1 MTVPSKLE
9 NLAGACAGFLRCGS
23 VSLDARSLLQSAA
36 VLFIAAG
43 VYITLALFSERLSFG
58 SDRDDFLVAY
68 SAERL
73 ALQHVYEP
81 SRLPGTPVLERAV
94 SFLVTS
100 YRDARPAK
108 LFIAFC
114 STAMVGLLLL
124 CGYMA
129 GGDRRIVPLAG
140 LLFAAVPVWVQV
152 SFMVMDYSLALL
164 LVTFAAFLL
173 SYCPTSKT
181 SGAIVLSLVAGFSLA
196 LGIGSRFTAVL
207 FLPAAAIVI
216 VFDSRVSGRL
226 RGAVLAGV
234 ALSASL
240 SLLWYKPTIDLYGI
254 KFLSCWPAHL
264 ALPGL
269 LRAEIDAIIGLAGGA
284 AGTAIAALLL
294 FLVFKNLKGRLF
306 SSIWE
311 RQGWGVRIIL
321 LYSLFNTLF
330 YIVLPNKVTYYLPL
344 LPGCILLF
352 MIGLRPGR
360 RRIIAVAVAVVVVSS
375 FVRVGISRRHVLSFE
390 AGQAALEWKQQGRDR
405 QLYEKTR
412 TLVADSSRQVLC
424 LGYPAT
430 DRMLVWF
437 FDKVKTAEV
446 LTHPNCRTMWGTP
459 TIYPEPVYL
468 INNILATDQPHFLS
482 EHNTARIEAILTER
496 NIERITAISS
506 PRGEPVL
513 IPEKLCRGRTCEKLK
528 Y

>member
-1 MTVPSKLE
+1 VTVPSKLE
-9 NLAGACAGFLRCGS
+9 NVAGACTRFLRCGS
-23 VSLDARSLLQSAA
+23 SSLDARSLLYSVA
-36 VLFIAAG
+36 VLFFAAG
-43 VYITLALFSERLSFG
+43 VYVTLALFSERLSFG

-73 ALQHVYEP
+73 ALLHVYEP

-94 SFLVTS
+94 SFLVSS

-108 LFIAFC
+108 VFVALC
-114 STAMVGLLLL
+114 STVMVGLVLLL
-124 CGYMA
+124 GYMA

-140 LLFAAVPVWVQV
+140 LLFAAVPVWIQV

-173 SYCPTSKT
+173 SYCQTSKMF
-181 SGAIVLSLVAGFSLA
+181 GAIVLSVAAGFFLA

-216 VFDSRVSGRL
+216 PFDSRVSGRL
-226 RGAVLAGV
+226 RGGAFAGLV
-234 ALSASL
+234 LSASL
-240 SLLWYKPTIDLYGI
+240 SLLLYKPAIDLYGI
-254 KFLSCWPAHL
+254 KFLSCWPSHL

-269 LRAEIDAIIGLAGGA
+269 LRAETNALVGLAGGA
-284 AGTAIAALLL
+284 AGAAMAALLL
-294 FLVFKNLKGRLF
+294 FFVFRNLKGRIF

-311 RQGWGVRIIL
+311 HQGWGIRIIL

-352 MIGLRPGR
+352 MIGLRSSR
-360 RRIIAVAVAVVVVSS
+360 RLLVVAAVAVFVMSS
-375 FVRVGISRRHVLSFE
+375 FVKTGISRRHVISFE
-390 AGQAALEWKQQGRDR
+390 TGQVELEWQQQGRDR
-405 QLYEKTR
+405 QLYEKTSA
-412 TLVADSSRQVLC
+412 LVADSSRQVLY

-468 INNILATDQPHFLS
+468 INNNLATDQPHFLADD
-482 EHNTARIEAILTER
+482 NTARIEAILAER
-496 NIERITAISS
+496 KVEKIVAIRS
-506 PRGEPVL
+506 PRGEPVQ
-513 IPEKLCRGRTCEKLK
+513 IPERLCRDRACEELV